1 MKLKIMNDL
10 PVFIDKRKQ
19 QSSKFSAEFS
29 TELSAADILEVER
42 LIRKHK
48 RVGVIVSNLER
59 ALH

>member
-1 MKLKIMNDL
+1 MKMKIINGL
-10 PVFIDKRKQ
+10 PVLVDKRKQ
-19 QSSKFSAEFS
+19 QPLKFSAEFS